1 MTNRDVNVNFHSCHW
16 VDGIVILV
24 NTDFFKDYLVASE
37 TDSLFENI
45 GRGLDAEIKEEYGVN
60 NEESDSSED

>member
-1 MTNRDVNVNFHSCHW
+1 MTDRDVNVSFHNCHW

-24 NTDFFKDYLVASE
+24 NTDFFEDYLIAGK
-37 TDSLFENI
+37 TDSLFGDI

-60 NEESDSSED
+60 DEED